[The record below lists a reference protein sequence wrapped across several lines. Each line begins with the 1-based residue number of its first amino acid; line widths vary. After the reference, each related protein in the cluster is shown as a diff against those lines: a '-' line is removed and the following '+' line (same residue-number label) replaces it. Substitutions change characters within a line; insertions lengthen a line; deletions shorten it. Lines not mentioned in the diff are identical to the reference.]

1 MENLIKE
8 TLNRDKKENLNKA
21 PSKQTSAHLDN
32 LVTAIS
38 SCGVSF
44 NVWEKTDADGRTSGI
59 YEWTSLMGRDKKN
72 LLDKLPPKLDD
83 IISSDTSDKVSK
95 LWKV

>member
-1 MENLIKE
+1 MKE
-8 TLNRDKKENLNKA
+8 ALSRDKKENINKA

-44 NVWEKTDADGRTSGI
+44 TVWEKTNAHGRASGV
-59 YEWTSLMGRDKKN
+59 YDWASLMGRDKKN
-72 LLDKLPPKLDD
+72 LLDKLPPKLDG
-83 IISSDTSDKVSK
+83 IITPGTSGVITK

>member
-1 MENLIKE
+1 MKE
-8 TLNRDKKENLNKA
+8 ALNRDKKENINKA

-44 NVWEKTDADGRTSGI
+44 SIWEKSNADGRASGV
-59 YEWTSLMGRDKKN
+59 YDWTSLMGRDKKI
-72 LLDKLPPKLDD
+72 LLDKLPPKLGD
-83 IISSDTSDKVSK
+83 IITPGTSDAITR